1 MRMRE
6 PEVPSGHGPSQIFWY
21 SAGGTEPP
29 SSITSTLE
37 LVTDA
42 AWPLE
47 IPAVCICSVPAEDP
61 ESATNAIRK
70 VVGSE
75 AYLIGLVD
83 RILPPATASEII
95 ESGFDDALLLGDA
108 DGLRSALA
116 RGRRVVADRV
126 QSNAFR
132 QRYALERDYLQA
144 CIDNLPT
151 PIFFKNG
158 RGVYVGCNKA
168 FEEYLGLPSDE
179 IIGKTVWDISPPNW
193 AKKYAE
199 ADEALMARGGIQ
211 VYEAKVR
218 YNDGSL
224 HDVSFH
230 KAVIVDSD
238 GAVRGL
244 AGAML
249 DITARKQLELDLQ
262 RAAECDPLT
271 GLYNRRKFFEAAREI
286 VASADSETRLITV
299 AVIDIDYFK
308 AVNDGYGH
316 AVGDEV
322 LCRVAEVIRR
332 EMGEDTVVARA
343 GGEEFYA
350 VLPGYETAL
359 ASVHLERLRRKVA
372 ALEID
377 ADGTPIG
384 VTISI
389 GLASFDPNRET
400 ISEGLKRA
408 DQALYRAKNGGRNQ
422 LVRAA

>member
-1 MRMRE
+1 MSMRE
-6 PEVPSGHGPSQIFWY
+6 PGSPSRHGPSQIYWY
-21 SAGGTEPP
+21 SFGGTEPP
-29 SSITSTLE
+29 ASIASVLD
-37 LVTDA
+37 LVTET

-47 IPAVCICSVPAEDP
+47 TPAACICMVPAGNP
-61 ESATNAIRK
+61 ESAAAAVRK
-70 VVGSE
+70 VVGPE
-75 AYLIGLVD
+75 AYVIGLVD
-83 RILPPATASEII
+83 RIMAPATVSEVI
-95 ESGFDDALLLGDA
+95 ESGFDDAVLHGDA

-116 RGRRVVADRV
+116 RGRRVVANRV
-126 QSNAFR
+126 QSIAFH

-151 PIFFKNG
+151 PIFFKND
-158 RGVYVGCNKA
+158 RGIYVGCNKA
-168 FEEYLGLPSDE
+168 FEKYLGLSSEE
-179 IIGKTVWDISPPNW
+179 IIGKSVWDISPPTW

-224 HDVSFH
+224 RDVSFH
-230 KAVIVDSD
+230 KAVIVDGE

-249 DITARKQLELDLQ
+249 DITARKRLEIDLK

-286 VASADSETRLITV
+286 VTRVGGESMPITV
-299 AVIDIDYFK
+299 AVIDIDHFK

-316 AVGDEV
+316 SFGDEV
-322 LCRVAEVIRR
+322 LCRVAEVMRR
-332 EMGEDTVVARA
+332 EMGENTVVART

-350 VLPGYETAL
+350 ILPGYETAL
-359 ASVHLERLRRKVA
+359 ASVHLERLRRKIA

-389 GLASFDPNRET
+389 GLAGFDPNRET
-400 ISEGLKRA
+400 VSEGLKRA

>member
-1 MRMRE
+1 MNMRE
-6 PEVPSGHGPSQIFWY
+6 PETPSRHGPSQIFWY
-21 SAGGTEPP
+21 SAAGAEPP
-29 SSITSTLE
+29 ASIASTLE
-37 LVTDA
+37 LITEA

-47 IPAVCICSVPAEDP
+47 TPAVCMCLVPAEDP
-61 ESATNAIRK
+61 ESAANAIRK
-70 VVGSE
+70 VVGPE
-75 AYLIGLVD
+75 AYVIGLVD
-83 RILPPATASEII
+83 RIMLPATVSEVI

-116 RGRRVVADRV
+116 RGRRVVANRA
-126 QSNAFR
+126 QSVAFH
-132 QRYALERDYLQA
+132 QQYALERDYLQG

-151 PIFFKNG
+151 PIFFKND
-158 RGVYVGCNKA
+158 RGIYVGCNKA
-168 FEEYLGLPSDE
+168 FEEYLGLPSEE

-199 ADEALMARGGIQ
+199 ADEALMKRGGIQ

-218 YNDGSL
+218 YNDGTL
-224 HDVSFH
+224 RDVSFH
-230 KAVIVDSD
+230 KAVIVDSE

-249 DITARKQLELDLQ
+249 DITERKKLETDLQ

-271 GLYNRRKFFEAAREI
+271 NLYNRRKFFECAREI
-286 VASADSETRLITV
+286 ATRAMKDRLPVTI

-322 LCRVAEVIRR
+322 LCRVAEVIRQ
-332 EMGEDTVVARA
+332 EMGEGTVVARA

-350 VLPGYETAL
+350 ILPGYETAL
-359 ASVHLERLRRKVA
+359 ASVHLERLRGKVA
-372 ALEID
+372 DLAID

-389 GLASFDPNRET
+389 GLSAFDPNRET
-400 ISEGLKRA
+400 LSESLQRA
-408 DQALYRAKNGGRNQ
+408 DWALYRAKDTGRNR